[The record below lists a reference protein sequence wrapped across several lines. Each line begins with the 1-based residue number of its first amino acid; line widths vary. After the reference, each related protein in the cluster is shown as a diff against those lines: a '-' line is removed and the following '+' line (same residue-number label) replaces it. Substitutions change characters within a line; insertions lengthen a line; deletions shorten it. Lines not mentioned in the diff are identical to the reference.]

1 MSKEANL
8 IHLMFTIP
16 LIIRNQESKR
26 LRPYPYTHRR
36 KKDHGRAEAL
46 LIVAWALG
54 LRALKPRPEEPGD
67 IIITESDGSIPGST
81 IIADSTLRDALHE
94 GEGPVSSA

>member
-1 MSKEANL
+1 M
-8 IHLMFTIP
+8 
-16 LIIRNQESKR
+16 
-26 LRPYPYTHRR
+26 HRR

-67 IIITESDGSIPGST
+67 IIITESNGFVPSSTVIAGGTLGDNMNDGEEPAVSPEISLESEV
-81 IIADSTLRDALHE
+81 ADSAAPE
-94 GEGPVSSA
+94 NGIQQKKQS